1 MVGDY
6 ENLEAWEL
14 VPDDWHDNA
23 DEITL
28 RNVAFHIKKKT
39 LQKADILKTHGDN
52 KKVLKITK
60 FKKFNHWKL
69 GIDKTIKW
77 YSEFYKDRKKI

>member
-14 VPDDWHDNA
+14 VSDDWHDNA

-28 RNVAFHIKKKT
+28 RGR
-39 LQKADILKTHGDN
+39 KA
-52 KKVLKITK
+52 VLEGL
-60 FKKFNHWKL
+60 FNMESY
-69 GIDKTIKW
+69 D
-77 YSEFYKDRKKI
+77 

>member
-28 RNVAFHIKKKT
+28 RGR
-39 LQKADILKTHGDN
+39 KAALES
-52 KKVLKITK
+52 L
-60 FKKFNHWKL
+60 FNMESY
-69 GIDKTIKW
+69 DK
-77 YSEFYKDRKKI
+77 E